1 MKSHRFVKN
10 HLYEYHRGELT
21 ERDRRD
27 VEAHLVG
34 CGNCRSE
41 LEAVR
46 DSALFLDQHGKRPS
60 EQRGELY
67 WQQFAAKVERRIESE
82 REEEAAPSIVRQL
95 LDAFVL
101 HRKPF
106 GIGFASALTLM
117 MIAFGVWNVW
127 FKESSSQQAVSER
140 TSMESVGGEP
150 ARVRNVSVETRAQ
163 DYLEQSKV
171 LLIGLMNTDAKSLS
185 SSTPVL
191 QRERELSRKLVSES
205 AVLTASLNDPSQRR
219 VKELISDLQLILV
232 QIANLGTERDLRG
245 VEIIKGGIEHK
256 DIIFKINLEE
266 IQRTTASAVKTGG
279 TAKKTI

>member
-10 HLYEYHRGELT
+10 SLYEYHRGELA
-21 ERDRRD
+21 EQDRRD
-27 VEAHLVG
+27 VEAHLAG
-34 CGNCRSE
+34 CADCRSE
-41 LEAVR
+41 FEAVR
-46 DSALFLDQHGKRPS
+46 DSTLLLDRYGKRPS

-67 WQQFAAKVERRIESE
+67 WQQFAIKVDRRIETE
-82 REEEAAPSIVRQL
+82 HEEEAAPSIVRQL
-95 LDAFVL
+95 LDSFVL

-127 FKESSSQQAVSER
+127 FKESPSQQTLSGLTAQ
-140 TSMESVGGEP
+140 ESSGVQP
-150 ARVRNVSVETRAQ
+150 AGVRNISVETRAQ

-171 LLIGLMNTDAKSLS
+171 LLIGLMNSDPKSLS
-185 SSTPVL
+185 SSAPVL
-191 QRERELSRKLVSES
+191 QREREISRKLVSES
-205 AVLTASLNDPSQRR
+205 VFLTSSLNDPSQRR
-219 VKELISDLQLILV
+219 LKELVSDLQLILV
-232 QIANLGTERDLRG
+232 QIANLGTERDVPG

-266 IQRTTASAVKTGG
+266 IHRTTTSAGKAGG